1 MTTQLVKKGGRVYC
15 PYCQDS
21 YDVDDYVDESTPSGK
36 LMCATCG
43 REFEFELITSSQ
55 DTPSKSISVNDAVNA
70 LVRIYE
76 NHPEG
81 LYPDAPDRIK
91 VREIGQ
97 SLYDAGGISYMLSAH
112 QEFTHRNHRHA
123 RNLEMVWNGIGEW
136 MG

>member
-1 MTTQLVKKGGRVYC
+1 MSKQLVSKGGRVYC

-21 YDVDDYVDESTPSGK
+21 YDVDNYVDESTPSRE

-43 REFEFELITSSQ
+43 REFEFELITSAQ
-55 DTPSKSISVNDAVNA
+55 VTRINDAVNA

-76 NHPEG
+76 KHPEG
-81 LYPDAPDRIK
+81 LYPDAPDRVK

-97 SLYDAGGISYMLSAH
+97 SLYDAGGMSYMLSAH
-112 QEFTHRNHRHA
+112 QEFARRNPRHA
-123 RNLEMVWNGIGEW
+123 RNLEMVWNGIGDW